1 MAKNDCL
8 YLPESTR
15 GSYETINAAVMYK
28 LGLEPQDN
36 SFPLKLPFT
45 TQINTNSN
53 MGSRVAT
60 FTKGPAYMENIQA
73 TYIPVN
79 ALPEYRMLGA
89 CTTADGVHTI
99 TTAAVTVA
107 KPSLTMFRQGQATTE
122 KWKVAGAVSN
132 SLTTYFKQ
140 GQPETAQEAF
150 DSITDA
156 VTTDT
161 PSTSPVFPSDKADAF
176 NIKSTFTINS
186 AAYNYEEISWGW
198 SHPLSP
204 YGNNSGKRRAII
216 DTGPIIITGTF
227 HLIGDV
233 TALRTLQAAGTG
245 STVVSKLLMA
255 ANTAYYK
262 QYSLTMYIV
271 NMSDNFRLDDGTD
284 RCVVTMIGS
293 DPTITCKDGVS
304 QTFYGEEA

>member
-132 SLTTYFKQ
+132 SL
-140 GQPETAQEAF
+140 
-150 DSITDA
+150 
-156 VTTDT
+156 
-161 PSTSPVFPSDKADAF
+161 
-176 NIKSTFTINS
+176 
-186 AAYNYEEISWGW
+186 
-198 SHPLSP
+198 
-204 YGNNSGKRRAII
+204 
-216 DTGPIIITGTF
+216 
-227 HLIGDV
+227 
-233 TALRTLQAAGTG
+233 QAAGTG

-304 QTFYGEEA
+304 HTFYGEEA